1 MYLNVTHH
9 IAVRLLYI
17 QKGVLRRE
25 AIYYNN
31 INYSIL
37 VVIFFLYF
45 YKAYTKY
52 LLAWTN
58 EAVLSTGQKGL
69 ALHRLGSCYWQSIP
83 YSRAN
88 LSPHCFASDPVFS
101 NAPRKATQ
109 NCPSTWPPSHQHRRP
124 GWHSGLLVL
133 VWARSGCCSHL
144 EMEPVDGQFSLFDSH
159 CYYVFQIKG

>member
-1 MYLNVTHH
+1 MV
-9 IAVRLLYI
+9 
-17 QKGVLRRE
+17 
-25 AIYYNN
+25 
-31 INYSIL
+31 
-37 VVIFFLYF
+37 FLYF

-58 EAVLSTGQKGL
+58 EVVLSTGIKGL

-109 NCPSTWPPSHQHRRP
+109 NCPSTWPPSHQYRRP

-144 EMEPVDGQFSLFDSH
+144 EREPVDGQFSLSVWLPLLLYFSNKGIIFEKVWARITWLS
-159 CYYVFQIKG
+159 YTWNIGIFIK